1 MVADNKSTTSAREDS
16 VRIEIPASMLGDI
29 MDFGWYRYLDTPEAI
44 RVLLTHALLSQ
55 GEIDTSLGDRRQSA
69 DEVVVDSLC

>member
-1 MVADNKSTTSAREDS
+1 
-16 VRIEIPASMLGDI
+16 MLGDI

-55 GEIDTSLGDRRQSA
+55 DGIPTSFGDRRQSA
-69 DEVVVDSLC
+69 DEVAVDSRR